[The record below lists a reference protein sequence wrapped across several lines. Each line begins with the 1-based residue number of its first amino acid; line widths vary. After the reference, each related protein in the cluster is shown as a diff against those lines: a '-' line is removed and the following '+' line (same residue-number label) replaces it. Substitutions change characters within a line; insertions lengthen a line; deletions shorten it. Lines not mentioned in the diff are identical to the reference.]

1 MVINVINKEHQ
12 ISLLKKF
19 IKSNEETILINQINE
34 NITNLYSYF
43 IKFFADQQG
52 IKINANFDTETK
64 VIEDDLFGI
73 KKIQIF
79 SISSQ
84 SKLKSTIDLR
94 DKKVIFTNYKNFKK
108 IDSKIDKINSYQY
121 EKDISFFIKE
131 ELNINNDE
139 LIYFC
144 KNNPAL
150 FFSETSKYLINNS
163 QYSNDQSL
171 IEEKNHIL
179 DIRKK
184 IFEIKRNNSGIKSLY
199 QNLKKEAKYKR
210 LNFLAC

>member
-1 MVINVINKEHQ
+1 MINKEHQ

-34 NITNLYSYF
+34 NITNLYSYI

-52 IKINANFDTETK
+52 IKMNANFDTEIK

-73 KKIQIF
+73 KQIQVF
-79 SISSQ
+79 SITNQ
-84 SKLKSTIDLR
+84 RKLIKALNMR
-94 DKKVIFTNYKNFKK
+94 DKKIIFTDYKNYKK
-108 IDSKIDKINSYQY
+108 IDSKITKINSYQF
-121 EKDISFFIKE
+121 EKDISIFIKE

-139 LIYFC
+139 LIYYC
-144 KNNPAL
+144 KNNPVL
-150 FFSETSKYLINNS
+150 LFSETTKYLINNN

-179 DIRKK
+179 DIRKT
-184 IFEIKRNNSGIKSLY
+184 IFEIKRKNFEIKSLY
-199 QNLKKEAKYKR
+199 QNIKKEAGYKK
-210 LNFLAC
+210 LNFLTY